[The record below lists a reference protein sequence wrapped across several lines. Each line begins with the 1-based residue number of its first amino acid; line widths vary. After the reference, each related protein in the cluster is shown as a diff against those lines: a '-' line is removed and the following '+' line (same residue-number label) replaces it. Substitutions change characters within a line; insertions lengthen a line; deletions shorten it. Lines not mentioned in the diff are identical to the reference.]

1 MRRLVLL
8 LIPVALFAQQVVV
21 DTVIRFPGEVGNGC
35 FFPELNK
42 LYVDN
47 YPNGYFVLDCSTY
60 QLKPEIPAQAFL
72 DHYSWDWRDQ
82 KLYVLSNPSPD
93 STIVVDVAADSVIG
107 CLADCRDVFC
117 DAYLSDID
125 VRFKPARET
134 LYEYDCRNDAIKRR
148 LPIFSTCAS
157 WDSVGRKLYVGQG
170 ADGRLYVYDYLR
182 DSCLKVIDV
191 SAIPATEPD
200 ACVFSHKYRR
210 AYVSSYQMDI
220 GPDYVGILDTD
231 RDTLLRVLPV
241 RLENGLYRSVVVND
255 SDGKAYMTD
264 CDGWYGHPDTM
275 WVVDCATD
283 SVLKK
288 FECTHEGRAEICI
301 RWVPWSNR
309 IYLIDASPDSVHGG
323 SLVVVDCNT
332 DSVIVPGMLLGGN
345 LYDIQLD
352 PIRRRIFVTG
362 DTDKVFVLHDSGYAA
377 VQETPNA
384 EGRAMNVSPT
394 IVRGVLSLRGA
405 TSHKL
410 QAASLLDIAGRKV
423 LDLRLGANNV
433 QGLAPGAYFV
443 RSEPSAVSRQPSAV
457 TKVVVTR

>member
-1 MRRLVLL
+1 MLLVP
-8 LIPVALFAQQVVV
+8 IALFAQQVLV
-21 DTVIRFPGEVGNGC
+21 DTVIRVPEEVGKAC
-35 FFPELNK
+35 FFPDLNK
-42 LYVDN
+42 LYAEAPD
-47 YPNGYFVLDCSTY
+47 GYLVLDCSTY
-60 QLKPEIPAQAFL
+60 QLRPKIPAQSFL
-72 DHYSWDWRDQ
+72 DHCSWDWRDQ

-93 STIVVDVAADSVIG
+93 STTVVDVAADSVIG
-107 CLADCRDVFC
+107 YMADCRDVFC

-125 VRFKPARET
+125 VRFKPAKDT
-134 LYEYDCRNDAIKRR
+134 LCMYDCRNDAIKRR

-157 WDSVGRKLYVGQG
+157 WDSVGHKLYVGQG
-170 ADGRLYVYDYLR
+170 ADGKLYVYDYLR

-200 ACVFSHKYRR
+200 ACVFSHKHRR
-210 AYVSSYQMDI
+210 AYVSSYQFDI
-220 GPDYVGILDTD
+220 GPDRVGILDTD
-231 RDTLLRVLPV
+231 RDTLLHVLPV
-241 RLENGLYRSVVVND
+241 RLERGLYRSVVVND
-255 SDGKAYMTD
+255 SNGKAYMVD
-264 CDGWYGHPDTM
+264 CDGWYEHPDTM

-288 FECTHEGRAEICI
+288 FECAPESANADQCM

-309 IYLIDASPDSVHGG
+309 IYLISELGIAGS
-323 SLVVVDCNT
+323 SLVVIDCNT
-332 DSVIVPGMLLGGN
+332 DSVIVSGMLRGGM